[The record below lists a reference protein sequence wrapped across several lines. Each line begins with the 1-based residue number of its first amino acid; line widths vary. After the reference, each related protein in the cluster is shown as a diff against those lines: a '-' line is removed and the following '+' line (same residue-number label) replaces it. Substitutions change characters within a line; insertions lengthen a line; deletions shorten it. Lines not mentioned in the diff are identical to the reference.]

1 MKGDNRNLA
10 RHAHTE
16 WDNTTEAIGD
26 IKATISNGIES
37 AILLVFQEGRR
48 QSEKRELSTVG
59 MATQCQLHMTM
70 RQDFTTPCRRIMFQK
85 NNEILPFDTIKC

>member
-1 MKGDNRNLA
+1 MKGDNRYLA

-16 WDNTTEAIGD
+16 WNNTTEAIGNV
-26 IKATISNGIES
+26 KATISNGIES

-48 QSEKRELSTVG
+48 QAKQRELSAVG

-85 NNEILPFDTIKC
+85 HNEILAFDTEKG